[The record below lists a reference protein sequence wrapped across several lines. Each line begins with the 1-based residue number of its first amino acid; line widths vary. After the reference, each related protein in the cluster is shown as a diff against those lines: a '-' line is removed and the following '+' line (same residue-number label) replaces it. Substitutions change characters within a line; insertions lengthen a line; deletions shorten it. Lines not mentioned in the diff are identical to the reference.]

1 MFICIEELFNQLET
15 TGKKNGN
22 NETAKQTM
30 AHKSQ
35 KEEKYSKTIKEM
47 ALSSFSLD

>member
-1 MFICIEELFNQLET
+1 M
-15 TGKKNGN
+15 KNN
-22 NETAKQTM
+22 KTPKQII

-47 ALSSFSLD
+47 AFSPTH